1 MNTDNIV
8 TGERIQ
14 NITDTYIGYDDDFL
28 YNPFIDRQQDKH
40 ETWPMYNDFN
50 NKSHIFCYGHN
61 VVKLS
66 LVIHLFRNPFVLV
79 THNSDQNIDNTPAV
93 NRILSDVNV
102 VRWYAQNVN
111 YHHPKLHFVP
121 IGIANSMWDHG
132 NLSLFERLNTNE
144 KTHDIYM
151 YFDIYTNHDKRI
163 PCMEELS
170 GKVEFLPK
178 MGVRSNL
185 ERMAKYRYCICP
197 EGNGLDTHRLWEAY
211 YLRMVPIVLRST
223 HTEIIEKQCGLPM
236 ILLDKWGDLNV
247 DSLPPY
253 ESFDFE
259 RGSQYLDI
267 TSTLYKN
274 IRSL

>member
-14 NITDTYIGYDDDFL
+14 NITDIYIGYDDDFSS
-28 YNPFIDRQQDKH
+28 NPFIDRQLDKH
-40 ETWPMYNDFN
+40 ETWPIYSDYN
-50 NKSHIFCYGHN
+50 NKSTVFCYGHN

-93 NRILSDVNV
+93 NRILNDANV

-111 YHHPKLHFVP
+111 YDHPKLCVLP

-132 NLSLFERLNTNE
+132 NLSNFEGLNIND
-144 KTHDIYM
+144 KTFDIYM
-151 YFDIYTNHDKRI
+151 HFDIYNNLDKRV
-163 PCMEELS
+163 PCKEALS
-170 GKVEFLPK
+170 DKVEFLPK
-178 MGVRSNL
+178 TDVRSNL

-211 YLRMVPIVLRST
+211 YLRVVPILLRST
-223 HTEIIEKQCGLPM
+223 HTKIVQKQCGLPM
-236 ILLDKWGDLNV
+236 ILLEKWEDLNV
-247 DSLPPY
+247 DTLPPY

-259 RGSQYLDI
+259 RGSHYLDI
-267 TSTLYKN
+267 NSTLYKN